1 MDRLDELMAD
11 LGHYDDSIQRQQL
24 EQANYSSPTDNSTS
38 WYDYPIDFGK
48 GILGGIGGIFEGLY
62 NLASNYQEEQMKNLE
77 AYGVQDIRSPEAI
90 SQANA
95 LASGLHSLSSL
106 SPQSQYS
113 LLEDPGDFIADPA
126 GLAGS
131 MGNLVGSMV
140 VTGGVGGLTR
150 AGLGKVAASVADRA
164 GIGLGEGVLGT
175 ALKYTP
181 TLGASTA
188 MGIVDAGS
196 EAGQTKMQAL
206 QMGDDID
213 TANQKASQNFWD
225 NIGYSVAT
233 SALDLRAL
241 GKAGRSLGLLDNSAD
256 DAGKGLLGAIAN
268 FGDKVGASK
277 VASLSRRVDAFADNH
292 FLPRFAGNIMT
303 TTVPEAYQEGL
314 QNEFQDS
321 ALTGDEVNFN
331 PWNMSPE
338 SREQMAVAALGMIPL
353 AGVGSLGGARR
364 TLSDMGTELPE
375 TAPTESTPTPA
386 SNATTEPTVQQG
398 ETPAPM
404 DDEMSVEDMKAMET
418 QPVQQTTEGQIVDP
432 NAVSEAD
439 FNNRVETLM
448 NNPSETDI
456 AERNLYSN
464 GDESGYAYNQALA
477 NAVLEGLD
485 YNPVT
490 DTLTQKNRDDLVGH
504 IIRSPQFPTLT
515 SQEDVAPVM
524 EILAQRQKDYASRTQ
539 AQQLMQQ
546 MQDVGV
552 TPEQAWIDNA
562 NKPIPDSNYFAAQQ
576 QAIADQVA
584 ANQQTH
590 EENVAKASELIAKDI
605 QEKGTKSDFYVDPS
619 TRKMSAEGM
628 TRMKNLGVSPSD
640 KPVWKVTQTESRT
653 AKKAY
658 VAKQKQADAA
668 LREEAT
674 QSFLKEGKNSPFYTP
689 NGKVEGLKTEFRKQL
704 LARVDGQMSKGLTNI
719 IISRSRRLDQEELKQ
734 QERTK
739 KEADKQAKAQKST
752 ADLVAKIR
760 AFNGEKETY
769 GITADEASIL
779 GNEKPSDRARVFGA
793 STRERARRAKVA
805 KQEEAVGL
813 IGQGRENLRDIKIAD
828 DPIIQTMASHAK
840 DAAGAIAEA
849 QHVRDHFMQ
858 YNHGE
863 FNKALRSFTAKFA
876 KPQKAAA
883 REAMVS
889 YLNGMS
895 QKTLN
900 TERAINDINTKMG
913 AKPETTAAEPM
924 ATTTTDTA
932 PVTQTQE
939 TAPTSTQ
946 EIPAPQPQEETTTT
960 TQEASIQEAPTQETP
975 ETSEQESQKQGKP
988 QKSNQKQAEAIPS
1001 EWNTSKDIPQEAKT
1015 IMDTGTDDQKASL
1028 ANRYRKVLSGKRT
1041 GTRSNMGVWLD
1052 PRGHQN
1058 LEAQAQALFPNDKK
1072 VQKEIGKINERGAAR
1087 AIKKIQEA
1095 REKGEQIKG
1104 FTPEELQTIER
1115 NAKEFLAPH
1124 SSNQEVLSKN
1134 ENATFDGV
1142 DFTGDKFT
1150 SIIDNVDTKSFS
1162 KMDEDSQEDYVASRV
1177 GGDHVP
1183 ESWEIEDGKLKVSGY
1198 KYHSFNKDNGY
1209 TQTMPKYVW
1218 DKAQVND
1225 KALFSYKE
1233 NKKDGTVTATV
1244 KDPAGWDNNHY
1255 SKGGYTDET
1264 GHEGAKSTHAS
1275 ESMGLHPNVG
1285 SGVRHKQ
1292 GERVWREGS
1301 QSSMG
1306 LGNEPSQRVPH
1317 GADDGR
1323 RIWKTRKG
1331 SQGGGWR
1338 NGRGD
1343 LGLRRSL
1350 GHFIGETPEGE
1361 ISKQVGI
1368 QEETP
1373 SRESSKKILDS
1384 SFRGMKI
1391 RQIQRVV
1398 GVLEKV
1404 QTKVM
1409 YRNSNRTEDGATI
1422 NGEYSDPL
1430 GIIVLYKPSET
1441 SKGRELLHESVH
1453 ALIRVA
1459 TTKDRD
1465 ASGKYIKGSL
1475 RGKRLID
1482 KAVQRISEDAGNQVG
1497 GFAYCMKKIQG
1508 EGDGNLLLGKILEN
1522 MVYSGKQR
1530 EVFEF
1535 ISSVNS
1541 ERKENKKAEIAYR
1554 ENLNTTA
1561 TDEIIVAKVIDDI
1574 NTKGE
1579 SKLLDDILQE
1589 ITESDIQKTQKE
1601 QQALREELSLQDV
1614 STTINFVEG
1623 KEQVTYHAGLAKFK
1637 KFDLKFL
1644 GTGEGQQVHG
1654 YGMYTAQKEE
1664 VALYRYKKRLQLW
1677 NATIRTPEGDWKR
1690 DSRELRFVNQET
1702 GEVLDRN
1709 SSGDDGILYLAL
1721 SKLYHN
1727 SEIDIAI
1734 GQTNKMQASPDSKEL
1749 TQNAKRGIKV
1759 SLEAGMKITAKKI
1772 EKDPSRKEYYQNSTQ
1787 LRVLQK
1793 AWELIN
1799 NKDFAITLAPGYM
1812 YRVGIP
1818 SPKMYLDES
1827 IKLKD
1832 QPKFI
1837 QEATHKV
1844 LEGIRKKAKYSTPD
1858 FVKLARQSLRYDND
1872 LLEDY
1877 DPTTQDPFTV
1887 TDIINLLATLAKEEY
1902 KGVPNHPQSNK
1913 MMERMIQYNRNRP
1926 DGERVSENDVRATLK
1941 AVEKAAKRIV
1951 KEVPYQDYLLNPSI
1965 EGELTGRNI
1974 QQILGDRAKE
1984 EGISKSGL
1992 RQKYTSE
1999 QLAKVGIKGYTYE
2012 GGMDGRCF
2020 VTFNPE
2026 EDMRIMQRYSKT
2038 LPQTQ
2043 GAHYSKSPQGNSN
2056 PESYEK
2062 KSPKEAAEQQI
2073 KDAGIR
2079 TPEEISKDAYLY
2091 GQLEA
2096 LTDKAVTKST
2106 DELGALT
2113 KEFDT
2118 PREVFKRY
2126 LPEAMHIYDLAVE
2139 ATRKMRRT
2147 LTEYNKLYRDVFE
2160 SLNKTQRDALDRM
2173 VLFADDIQ
2181 RDPIQVIPLPNGAN
2195 LVLKYGGYYEQF
2207 RDNKEAVI
2215 RMNELRQSGEFR
2227 HVGNAIGQDGD
2238 GKRVTI
2244 VYGLDEGSKMFRSK
2258 KSAEAYAKSQH
2269 NETIR
2274 QALSELDGKNYTLGQ
2289 TNPIAEAFTKYRDL
2303 MNKVEQD
2310 GYDASGRDLRVKHL
2324 MGYFPHIHLPYV
2336 VYQQNKNGDW
2346 EKIDSFHNAS
2356 EAARLVKKLKKEGK
2370 NATFKEMTIMQKAFV
2385 NQFVGRED
2393 LLTKKQLARLEEEGG
2408 LSAVHDYDSMES
2420 HNKALKS
2427 LFNLFK
2433 DNDTGI
2439 AINKVLD
2446 TLHRIQNSKSK
2457 NKTTQLAQLQI
2468 KATGLVNKLQKVK
2481 KSKETI
2487 TKAELNYIINNAN
2500 MHYRFNPHFLKRM
2513 GGSGYNRNVRE
2524 ATYDYLVTMAN
2535 YTSKEK
2541 FYEEATATY
2550 QDLFHQDITVETDN
2564 RLRKFLQ
2571 QYVNAVA
2578 RPQTITSLD
2587 NWMNGF
2593 FRDNK
2598 VFNSISQKL
2607 RGHGM
2612 GGHAYTDALRNAMM
2626 AQNYLKLGLFNPS
2639 SAGVQLAAL
2648 LNTYAKVKEKKYF
2661 WKAMKDGFGR
2671 NAKNYQGLF
2680 DELGI
2685 GEDFPTLDK
2694 ELVGKNP
2701 DFLEKKIIAGKS
2713 LKDAADKSMMFF
2725 KWGDEKARKV
2735 TAIAGYL
2742 RAKDKWVT
2750 LPKDIKEG
2758 LLKMETKKWEQAKET
2773 AKVRHREFTAPK
2785 PTMQS
2790 IKETYAIR
2798 AARNLVTDTQFDYS
2812 AANTPL
2818 IMTKMGQTGKLF
2830 LQFRK
2835 YPLFMAG
2842 MLLHSNWKQ
2851 RAKLVVPL
2859 ILLTG
2864 MAGIPGEEPIDKSI
2878 QALSKLLTDEPWSP
2892 NNELRKGLLL
2902 WAGNDP
2908 SKKAMANNIIYG
2920 LPAGLLGINLS
2931 GRIGLSDLIPSEGE
2945 ALLGPTLGGAVD
2957 MATGRGVVRT
2967 LMPRVYA
2974 ISQAVKGEYENTKG
2988 EVIAKNNDYERI
3000 LKVLGFKPVSETNA
3014 SDTRYVLGQYKKKYN
3029 EEKSKARQD
3038 YLANPT
3044 PENYDALRIYG
3055 MTPKE
3060 IKAMVKEAKKKNN
3073 QSPNAKGLV
3082 KKPRTEQDR
3091 QLKSLSDQAD
3101 SYLK

>member
-1 MDRLDELMAD
+1 MSKASDYALSQFQPGNIYYENMTYTPPAS
-11 LGHYDDSIQRQQL
+11 DDS
-24 EQANYSSPTDNSTS
+24 SSTH

-48 GILGGIGGIFEGLY
+48 GVLGGIGGIFEGLY

-140 VTGGVGGLTR
+140 VTGGIGGLTR

-225 NIGYSVAT
+225 NIGYSIAT

-277 VASLSRRVDAFADNH
+277 VASLSRRADAFADNH

-386 SNATTEPTVQQG
+386 GNATTEPTVQQAG
-398 ETPAPM
+398 TPAPM
-404 DDEMSVEDMKAMET
+404 DDEMSVEDMEAMEA

-464 GDESGYAYNQALA
+464 GDESGYSYNQALA

-524 EILAQRQKDYASRTQ
+524 DILAQRQKDYASRVQ

-584 ANQQTH
+584 ANQQTY

-628 TRMKNLGVSPSD
+628 TRMTNLGVSPSD
-640 KPVWKVTQTESRT
+640 KPVWKATQTESRA

-739 KEADKQAKAQKST
+739 KEADKQAKVQKST

-883 REAMVS
+883 REAMVT

-913 AKPETTAAEPM
+913 AKPETTVTEPTVTEPT

-932 PVTQTQE
+932 PATQTQE
-939 TAPTSTQ
+939 TTPASTQ
-946 EIPAPQPQEETTTT
+946 EIPAPQPQEETTTA
-960 TQEASIQEAPTQETP
+960 TQEASTQEAPK
-975 ETSEQESQKQGKP
+975 TSEQESQKQGKP

-1104 FTPEELQTIER
+1104 FTPEEISTIEK
-1115 NAKEFLAPH
+1115 NAKTYLMRPQMVNQLKGITGRSKKPSTIGFWLDPEKYQNLKRQAEKLFDRNDPANKPIFEEVDKNLLTKQSAEGILARIERGKGKL
-1124 SSNQEVLSKN
+1124 SGYTKDEVETIKKN
-1134 ENATFDGV
+1134 AERVLNKRTELINVKQDKNGN
-1142 DFTGDKFT
+1142 FTGT
-1150 SIIDNVDTKSFS
+1150 LSGLDTKSIGNLEG
-1162 KMDEDSQEDYVASRV
+1162 DDLVDYLSYDAGLDKAGINVDIYEAK
-1177 GGDHVP
+1177 
-1183 ESWEIEDGKLKVSGY
+1183 KL
-1198 KYHSFNKDNGY
+1198 DNGDVEITY
-1209 TQTMPKYVW
+1209 GRPYNEDENVVEGSKKTLGKKTMIGGNRNEAKGTQTKGRIHNIPQQTKGYIRGTRTDVERNLQRESEIRGNNPMGTSGGRDQSLDDNKQAHQRNSNERGGSSIGGTENQGSNRGKGTTSLSGASPEHPRKT
-1218 DKAQVND
+1218 
-1225 KALFSYKE
+1225 
-1233 NKKDGTVTATV
+1233 NKKRKQT
-1244 KDPAGWDNNHY
+1244 
-1255 SKGGYTDET
+1255 
-1264 GHEGAKSTHAS
+1264 EG
-1275 ESMGLHPNVG
+1275 
-1285 SGVRHKQ
+1285 R
-1292 GERVWREGS
+1292 
-1301 QSSMG
+1301 
-1306 LGNEPSQRVPH
+1306 
-1317 GADDGR
+1317 
-1323 RIWKTRKG
+1323 
-1331 SQGGGWR
+1331 
-1338 NGRGD
+1338 
-1343 LGLRRSL
+1343 LGLRK
-1350 GHFIGETPEGE
+1350 I
-1361 ISKQVGI
+1361 VI
-1368 QEETP
+1368 QDTSGKTLEPKEYLP
-1373 SRESSKKILDS
+1373 IIIN
-1384 SFRGMKI
+1384 SFRGMK
-1391 RQIQRVV
+1391 
-1398 GVLEKV
+1398 
-1404 QTKVM
+1404 T
-1409 YRNSNRTEDGATI
+1409 ATI
-1422 NGEYSDPL
+1422 RKVANYIEKSQVKIIFQEPRVYDDYSLDGQYTDPIGTICVYGASKDDNGR
-1430 GIIVLYKPSET
+1430 T
-1441 SKGRELLHESVH
+1441 LLHETIH
-1453 ALIRVA
+1453 GIIN
-1459 TTKDRD
+1459 TIT
-1465 ASGKYIKGSL
+1465 I
-1475 RGKRLID
+1475 
-1482 KAVQRISEDAGNQVG
+1482 EDVINNEWGTPV
-1497 GFAYCMKKIQG
+1497 
-1508 EGDGNLLLGKILEN
+1508 
-1522 MVYSGKQR
+1522 
-1530 EVFEF
+1530 
-1535 ISSVNS
+1535 
-1541 ERKENKKAEIAYR
+1541 YR
-1554 ENLNTTA
+1554 ENKNSLTFSFLNTMNL
-1561 TDEIIVAKVIDDI
+1561 VAKDYDVTLTQSEFK
-1574 NTKGE
+1574 NM
-1579 SKLLDDILQE
+1579 LD
-1589 ITESDIQKTQKE
+1589 
-1601 QQALREELSLQDV
+1601 
-1614 STTINFVEG
+1614 
-1623 KEQVTYHAGLAKFK
+1623 
-1637 KFDLKFL
+1637 
-1644 GTGEGQQVHG
+1644 
-1654 YGMYTAQKEE
+1654 
-1664 VALYRYKKRLQLW
+1664 KRLQENNGNLDETIQDICYRTVDTGNTLEFTSFFGYIYDNW
-1677 NATIRTPEGDWKR
+1677 KKDKNARKVMDYLMNSQYNTADEFMVAATIHEINSGAGDNILNFLLNQVTEENNTKTIKFQEDFKKDQGL
-1690 DSRELRFVNQET
+1690 DSN
-1702 GEVLDRN
+1702 
-1709 SSGDDGILYLAL
+1709 
-1721 SKLYHN
+1721 
-1727 SEIDIAI
+1727 
-1734 GQTNKMQASPDSKEL
+1734 
-1749 TQNAKRGIKV
+1749 
-1759 SLEAGMKITAKKI
+1759 KKI
-1772 EKDPSRKEYYQNSTQ
+1772 VEWVDS
-1787 LRVLQK
+1787 
-1793 AWELIN
+1793 
-1799 NKDFAITLAPGYM
+1799 
-1812 YRVGIP
+1812 
-1818 SPKMYLDES
+1818 LD
-1827 IKLKD
+1827 
-1832 QPKFI
+1832 
-1837 QEATHKV
+1837 
-1844 LEGIRKKAKYSTPD
+1844 
-1858 FVKLARQSLRYDND
+1858 
-1872 LLEDY
+1872 
-1877 DPTTQDPFTV
+1877 
-1887 TDIINLLATLAKEEY
+1887 
-1902 KGVPNHPQSNK
+1902 
-1913 MMERMIQYNRNRP
+1913 
-1926 DGERVSENDVRATLK
+1926 
-1941 AVEKAAKRIV
+1941 
-1951 KEVPYQDYLLNPSI
+1951 
-1965 EGELTGRNI
+1965 
-1974 QQILGDRAKE
+1974 KE
-1984 EGISKSGL
+1984 EGGEEK
-1992 RQKYTSE
+1992 RK
-1999 QLAKVGIKGYTYE
+1999 AKRERKDSSAAYE
-2012 GGMDGRCF
+2012 
-2020 VTFNPE
+2020 E
-2026 EDMRIMQRYSKT
+2026 KT
-2038 LPQTQ
+2038 
-2043 GAHYSKSPQGNSN
+2043 
-2056 PESYEK
+2056 
-2062 KSPKEAAEQQI
+2062 PKEAAEQQI

-2139 ATRKMRRT
+2139 ATRKMGRT

-2160 SLNKTQRDALDRM
+2160 PLNKAQRDALDRM

-2215 RMNELRQSGEFR
+2215 RMNELRQSEEFR

-2289 TNPIAEAFTKYRDL
+2289 TNPIAEAFMKYRDL

-2370 NATFKEMTIMQKAFV
+2370 NATFKEMTAIQKAFV

-2433 DNDTGI
+2433 NDDTGI

-2571 QYVNAVA
+2571 QYINAVA

-2639 SAGVQLAAL
+2639 SAGVQLTAL
-2648 LNTYAKVKEKKYF
+2648 LNTHAKVGEKYF
-2661 WKAMKDGFGR
+2661 WRAMKDGFGR

-2694 ELVGKNP
+2694 ELVGKTP

-2713 LKDAADKSMMFF
+2713 LKDAADKSMMFL

-2750 LPKDIKEG
+2750 LPKDVKEG

-2773 AKVRHREFTAPK
+2773 AKVRHGEFTAPK
-2785 PTMQS
+2785 PTMKS

-2812 AANTPL
+2812 AANNPL

-2902 WAGNDP
+2902 WAGDDP

-2920 LPAGLLGINLS
+2920 LPAGLLGVNLS